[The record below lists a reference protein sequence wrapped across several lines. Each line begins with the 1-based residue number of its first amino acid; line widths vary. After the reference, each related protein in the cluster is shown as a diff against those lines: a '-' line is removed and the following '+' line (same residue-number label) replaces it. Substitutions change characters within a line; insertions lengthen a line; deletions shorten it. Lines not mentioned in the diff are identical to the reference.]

1 MTKFRFKLPPT
12 IWVLLSVVL
21 ALALAGLGLNIF
33 NLINYIPSGATATV
47 IYSIIIVLVSA
58 LLIIDLSIML
68 GGKYSINST
77 TLFTHFGI
85 FKSKIEIKEV
95 SGFVYFK
102 KSKKLVL
109 YYGTNKYTVIMI
121 DEGQYDD
128 FVLALR
134 KVDKRITYNTQID
147 GEDTPE

>member
-21 ALALAGLGLNIF
+21 ALAIAGLGLNIF
-33 NLINYIPSGATATV
+33 NLINYIPSGAMATV

-58 LLIIDLSIML
+58 LLVIDLSIML
-68 GGKYSINST
+68 GGKYSINNA